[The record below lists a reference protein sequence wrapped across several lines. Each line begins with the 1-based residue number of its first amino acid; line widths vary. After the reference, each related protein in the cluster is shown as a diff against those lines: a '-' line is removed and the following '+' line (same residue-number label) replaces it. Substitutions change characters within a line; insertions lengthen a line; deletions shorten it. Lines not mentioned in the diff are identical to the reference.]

1 MYIFNLVGNFQILY
15 FYYYYDQF
23 PTEGRIG
30 LFEITVPVTLVPQAR
45 EGKTE
50 PLVAVGVWSGGLLHC
65 WHMKKQRWKWKQ
77 GSTVC
82 HLQGLPLVAPS
93 AARLHVPEV
102 PQCPQTAPAGM
113 LGPRTCDGL
122 SHATTWLSMVV
133 NHKLLVAGNI
143 SSMSPWLIRF
153 LICAILM
160 DLGLYSIWFACLAL
174 WVWAH
179 PLFSKAF
186 RVPAAVNCP
195 CTPFARYP
203 NVTPSL
209 WYSLVPGLSIND
221 IRIMWI
227 NITGAIFVSLM
238 DHNSLPAS
246 DLCFHRTVPHS
257 HAYQLPFDDTDF
269 VCGIK
274 NLVLPQCLTLS
285 CAFL

>member
-1 MYIFNLVGNFQILY
+1 MSSNSTSWDARTPNL
-15 FYYYYDQF
+15 
-23 PTEGRIG
+23 
-30 LFEITVPVTLVPQAR
+30 
-45 EGKTE
+45 
-50 PLVAVGVWSGGLLHC
+50 W
-65 WHMKKQRWKWKQ
+65 
-77 GSTVC
+77 
-82 HLQGLPLVAPS
+82 
-93 AARLHVPEV
+93 
-102 PQCPQTAPAGM
+102 
-113 LGPRTCDGL
+113 RTH

-133 NHKLLVAGNI
+133 SHKLLVAGTI

-227 NITGAIFVSLM
+227 NIRGAIFVSLM

-285 CAFL
+285 CAFFL